1 MKFFL
6 FLLSFLLITNIL
18 YCVRLRDISNNI
30 LSILN
35 NQLPSNNSIFINE
48 NSKQPIANNSTKTL
62 NINPANNTQIQNI
75 TNNNSTLT
83 FYGNN
88 STNQINKNNHTLN
101 STNLSNNSN
110 NILNTT
116 KSNNNTN
123 EFNITNPFNNIN
135 NPLNSSVTLNQTNSQ
150 NNTGKFNE
158 TNSQK
163 GLNQTL
169 NNSTIFNKTMA
180 RINPFL
186 GEESEDDTIKI
197 VGSQNIM
204 SGPLAQGYVGPQNKN
219 NLFVPVKPGDKVFP
233 RILVKGP
240 IEVEKIQG
248 VPVISSGMMS
258 SVPSFQGIPVMMNNQ
273 IPILNSNNSTDV
285 KGIIQQNQ
293 TQFNDTQLSL
303 FSVLTEKNIMNNSKT
318 IIIKKNNPGIKPKSV
333 TK

>member
-30 LSILN
+30 LSIPN
-35 NQLPSNNSIFINE
+35 SQLPSNNSIFINE
-48 NSKQPIANNSTKTL
+48 NSKQPIANNSTKIV
-62 NINPANNTQIQNI
+62 NINPANNSQIQNI
-75 TNNNSTLT
+75 TNNISTLT

-88 STNQINKNNHTLN
+88 STNQINKNNNTLN
-101 STNLSNNSN
+101 STNLSNNN

-116 KSNNNTN
+116 KSNKNTN
-123 EFNITNPFNNIN
+123 ELNITNPFNTIN

-150 NNTGKFNE
+150 NNTGEFNE
-158 TNSQK
+158 TNPQN

-180 RINPFL
+180 RINSFL
-186 GEESEDDTIKI
+186 GEESENDTIEI

-248 VPVISSGMMS
+248 VPVISSEMMS
-258 SVPSFQGIPVMMNNQ
+258 SVPSFQGIPVMINNQ
-273 IPILNSNNSTDV
+273 IPLFNSNNSTDV
-285 KGIIQQNQ
+285 KGMVQQNQ
-293 TQFNDTQLSL
+293 TQLNDTQLSL

-318 IIIKKNNPGIKPKSV
+318 IVIKKNYPGIKPKSV